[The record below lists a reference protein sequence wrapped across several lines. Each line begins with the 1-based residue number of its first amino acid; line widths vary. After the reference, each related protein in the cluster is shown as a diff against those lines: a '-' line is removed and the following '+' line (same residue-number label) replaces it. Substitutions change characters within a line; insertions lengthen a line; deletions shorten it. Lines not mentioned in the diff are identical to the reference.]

1 MDEIQCTH
9 SWARNCLRCAF
20 DNTTFCYSFRNLHK
34 IPHPNCIMYL
44 LHIPKCLKKL
54 NYCKDGIYAR
64 SLIADIFRPIMSSRL
79 CASTCIWLGTAPR
92 HSSHNK
98 YNLMSVHFCY
108 LGELYSSMLIC
119 LATCQSMLTSL
130 GTFKRVRLKGRISF
144 TQIRAQVEGECCL
157 WTVGGWV

>member
-1 MDEIQCTH
+1 M
-9 SWARNCLRCAF
+9 
-20 DNTTFCYSFRNLHK
+20 
-34 IPHPNCIMYL
+34 
-44 LHIPKCLKKL
+44 
-54 NYCKDGIYAR
+54 GYAR

-144 TQIRAQVEGECCL
+144 TQILAQVEGECCL
-157 WTVGGWV
+157 WTVGGWVYSLILCEDEWGPIECWVALIETDACILKAHSNRKSGGSIWASLECQCCFWIAGGWVVT